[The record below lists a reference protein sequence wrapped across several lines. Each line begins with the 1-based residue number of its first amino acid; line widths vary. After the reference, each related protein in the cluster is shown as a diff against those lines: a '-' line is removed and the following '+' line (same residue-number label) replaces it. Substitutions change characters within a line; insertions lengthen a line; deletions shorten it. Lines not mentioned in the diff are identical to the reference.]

1 MRIWWPI
8 LILLLAQGGALGD
21 GSRVTARVSALGRN
35 LLVVALTEASSPAAS
50 LSSDQQADAKAPVA
64 PNPAPIPS
72 VILPAPDEF
81 LVGSVVPRAGPLA

>member
-21 GSRVTARVSALGRN
+21 GSRVTALGRN
-35 LLVVALTEASSPAAS
+35 LLVVALTETAPAVATLTPDQDETASAPMRSNP
-50 LSSDQQADAKAPVA
+50 LPVA
-64 PNPAPIPS
+64 S
-72 VILPAPDEF
+72 VILPAPADV